1 MDIFKMESILNN
13 LLTNACKFTPKHGS
27 IMLSLEYNEQ
37 DKHLYVKVADT
48 GVGIPEEEIPLVFQR
63 YYQSSRTIKN
73 DKEGT
78 GIGLAIVKEYV
89 EMHNGTVLLTSDSN
103 GTTVQ
108 LTFPINIDIQ
118 EQEEI
123 IEKPTTTE
131 NKEDTR
137 PLIAIVEDNTSI
149 SSFISNLLSTDY
161 RCITAQNGKN
171 GLQLSINLLPDLII
185 ADVMMPVMDGIEM
198 CRNIREHMPLATVPI
213 ILLTAKNDSSIEYQS
228 AQLGIDAFIAKPFDS
243 SLLVARIKQLLGT
256 KKDWS
261 NRCALN
267 ISNNPN

>member
-1 MDIFKMESILNN
+1 M
-13 LLTNACKFTPKHGS
+13 
-27 IMLSLEYNEQ
+27 
-37 DKHLYVKVADT
+37 
-48 GVGIPEEEIPLVFQR
+48 FQR

-137 PLIAIVEDNTSI
+137 PLIAIVEDNTY
-149 SSFISNLLSTDY
+149 FQFY
-161 RCITAQNGKN
+161 K
-171 GLQLSINLLPDLII
+171 
-185 ADVMMPVMDGIEM
+185 
-198 CRNIREHMPLATVPI
+198 
-213 ILLTAKNDSSIEYQS
+213 QS
-228 AQLGIDAFIAKPFDS
+228 AKYRLSMHYSPKWEKRSA
-243 SLLVARIKQLLGT
+243 T
-256 KKDWS
+256 
-261 NRCALN
+261 
-267 ISNNPN
+267 

>member
-1 MDIFKMESILNN
+1 
-13 LLTNACKFTPKHGS
+13 
-27 IMLSLEYNEQ
+27 
-37 DKHLYVKVADT
+37 
-48 GVGIPEEEIPLVFQR
+48 
-63 YYQSSRTIKN
+63 
-73 DKEGT
+73 
-78 GIGLAIVKEYV
+78 
-89 EMHNGTVLLTSDSN
+89 MHNGTVLLTSDSN

-149 SSFISNLLSTDY
+149 SGFISNLLSTDY
-161 RCITAQNGKN
+161 RCVTAQNGKN
-171 GLQLSINLLPDLII
+171 GLKLCINLLPDLII

-198 CRNIREHMPLATVPI
+198 CRNIRRHMPLATVPI
-213 ILLTAKNDSSIEYQS
+213 ILLTAKNDSGIEYQS

-243 SLLVARIKQLLGT
+243 SLLVARIKQLLGN
-256 KKDWS
+256 KKIGATD
-261 NRCALN
+261 AH
-267 ISNNPN
+267 